1 LGSLKK
7 FAGWLSGSGKD
18 KYNATSSLT
27 KLRIFTRRLQRQGQK
42 LNVQATQARRK
53 AVDLRKK
60 GDTSSSRVHMR
71 SYLQNK
77 KWSEGIDRYILQIQS
92 LEFKLEQAKASKDVQ
107 EILEGVAQAVGSL
120 QADVSAP
127 QISQLVEQI
136 DMGIQDFDV
145 VQEMTESGLESMNAT
160 GEVTDNELD
169 EALAEVDSEISV
181 ETGQSLPSAE
191 GNKISELEKEIKR
204 LKEIK

>member
-1 LGSLKK
+1 MKK
-7 FAGWLSGSGKD
+7 FANWLSGSGKD

-42 LNVQATQARRK
+42 LNVQAAQARRK

-60 GDTSSSRVHMR
+60 GDNSSSRVHMR

-77 KWSEGIDRYILQIQS
+77 KWAEGIDRYILQIQS
-92 LEFKLEQAKASKDVQ
+92 LEFKLEQAKAAKDVQ
-107 EILEGVAQAVGSL
+107 DILEGVAQAVGAL

-181 ETGQSLPSAE
+181 ETGQALPSAE

-204 LKEIK
+204 LKESK